1 MLAAE
6 HIKTVV
12 RKIIIEI
19 TVFVLAKGRG
29 AGYIY
34 RHNDYRDKQFN
45 EPLT

>member
-12 RKIIIEI
+12 RKIIIET
-19 TVFVLAKGRG
+19 TVFVLANRRG
-29 AGYIY
+29 VGYIY
-34 RHNDYRDKQFN
+34 RHNDYCDNQFK